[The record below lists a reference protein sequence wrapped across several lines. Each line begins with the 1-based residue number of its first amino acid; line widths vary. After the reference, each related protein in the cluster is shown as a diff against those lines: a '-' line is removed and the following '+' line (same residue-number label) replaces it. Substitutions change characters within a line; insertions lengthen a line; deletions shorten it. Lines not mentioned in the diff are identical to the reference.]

1 MDIAVSLG
9 LGRGPRLRPL
19 EVAAVLFAGLLAGLL
34 LGYTIM
40 GTAHAVFDIGAEEHY
55 RRDA

>member
-1 MDIAVSLG
+1 MSLG